1 MGCRGGDWNGNPNIP
16 WFCTILARPPA
27 LSPSPK
33 AVEQPRASSRWDLM
47 GETVIYCIL
56 GGMLGAW
63 DTASA
68 LAVRAGGAMGFCAN
82 SCAVL
87 LRCPQAV
94 PCGQTA
100 RGGGGGW
107 KGRGVHLPHN
117 ARHQQ
122 AGTEMIAGRGLR
134 AFEGATHW
142 KRMSA
147 VCFDCHFKFL
157 ELRSVS
163 RPGIWLGSQYMYRSQ
178 IMHRLK
184 NNRLNP
190 ALS

>member
-1 MGCRGGDWNGNPNIP
+1 MERKPQHSLVLHHSRPSSRPIPLPKGCRTAASVIPLGSDGGDGN
-16 WFCTILARPPA
+16 ILYSWRHA
-27 LSPSPK
+27 
-33 AVEQPRASSRWDLM
+33 
-47 GETVIYCIL
+47 GGL
-56 GGMLGAW
+56 GYSVGSGCPGGW
-63 DTASA
+63 
-68 LAVRAGGAMGFCAN
+68 GAMGFCAN